1 MSPEELKDF
10 LAKVEGDTSLQE
22 KLKTAKSP
30 VEVSGIARDHGHE
43 FDGKINDI
51 KFIELSD
58 EELESFAGGLNPS
71 DLCIISIV
79 TVAATMKKCTCP
91 FDR

>member
-1 MSPEELKDF
+1 MSEDQLKAF
-10 LAKVEGDTSLQE
+10 IAKVQGDTSLQE

-51 KFIELSD
+51 KIIDLSD

-71 DLCIISIV
+71 DLCIISVVTIV
-79 TVAATMKKCTCP
+79 ATMKKCLCP
-91 FDR
+91 DR